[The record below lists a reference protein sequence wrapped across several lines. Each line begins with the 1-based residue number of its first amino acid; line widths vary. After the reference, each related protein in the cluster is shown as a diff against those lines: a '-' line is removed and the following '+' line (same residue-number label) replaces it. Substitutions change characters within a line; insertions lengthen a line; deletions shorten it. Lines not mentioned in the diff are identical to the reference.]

1 MQVYGTTAL
10 ASSTAAPVAR
20 RTAGGTFTVASETAQ
35 TTVAAG
41 SVRTLTG
48 IDTLLALQGVEDPTE
63 RRRRAVKRA
72 RAALDALDELKLG
85 LLSGDPSPATLRRL
99 QAHMADIAHETGDPR
114 LDGVLSEIALRVG
127 VELAKAGI
135 R

>member
-20 RTAGGTFTVASETAQ
+20 RTAGGTFTVASEAAQ
-35 TTVAAG
+35 TSVAAG